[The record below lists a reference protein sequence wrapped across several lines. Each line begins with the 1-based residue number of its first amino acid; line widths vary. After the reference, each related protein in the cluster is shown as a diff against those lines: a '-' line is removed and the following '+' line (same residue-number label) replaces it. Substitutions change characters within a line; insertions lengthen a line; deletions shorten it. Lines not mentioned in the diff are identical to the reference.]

1 LILYN
6 VREIS
11 LTTPSRNRYE
21 KIATK
26 LIRQITHVVRIRY
39 CNRTIEIL
47 LLFEYFDSRVGIV
60 AGRNQTN
67 PTFS

>member
-6 VREIS
+6 VRGIS

-26 LIRQITHVVRIRY
+26 LIRQITHVVRY
-39 CNRTIEIL
+39 CNRTIEI

-60 AGRNQTN
+60 TGRNQTN